1 MKILMAASEM
11 VPFIRSGELADS
23 IAGLAGGLQRL
34 GHEVSVVLPYY
45 RSIREDKSARVKKTK
60 IRFTVQVGSS
70 RMPCEIFETKAP
82 GGGNVFLVA
91 RDEYFD
97 RSGVYGMDG
106 RDYQD
111 NAARFIYFSKCV
123 VELARRLETPPD
135 ILQVNS
141 WETALVPVLA
151 RDQRLPVRTVLSP
164 NSLEFQGNF
173 WSYDFAL
180 TNLPGE
186 YFSARGVEYFGSM
199 NCLKGGIL
207 FADAVVLPGER
218 MVCEVQTP
226 EHGCGLEAVLREHQ
240 HKLCGIPSTAG
251 WAGWTPAD
259 DQCLAATYSAGEPG
273 AREKNRPAL
282 LKDLGLAETAGGT
295 VFACRTDAFGGKNVG
310 ALLGALDR
318 ILADEVRLILLG
330 PVAVEHTVALEIA
343 RRKHQGRFVQIG
355 NCDEKLAR
363 LALAGADVFLLP
375 GAVEPQ
381 TLWLRRALRYGAIPL
396 ALQCGGLFQL
406 VRDED
411 NGFVFSVPTVDGLV
425 DACRRTIKAL
435 ASGNTKAALRKRCL
449 EADFSPEAT
458 ARGHEALYERLLGI
472 RKAAQA
478 A

>member
-151 RDQRLPVRTVLSP
+151 
-164 NSLEFQGNF
+164 G
-173 WSYDFAL
+173 
-180 TNLPGE
+180 
-186 YFSARGVEYFGSM
+186 
-199 NCLKGGIL
+199 
-207 FADAVVLPGER
+207 
-218 MVCEVQTP
+218 
-226 EHGCGLEAVLREHQ
+226 RE
-240 HKLCGIPSTAG
+240 
-251 WAGWTPAD
+251 
-259 DQCLAATYSAGEPG
+259 
-273 AREKNRPAL
+273 
-282 LKDLGLAETAGGT
+282 
-295 VFACRTDAFGGKNVG
+295 
-310 ALLGALDR
+310 
-318 ILADEVRLILLG
+318 
-330 PVAVEHTVALEIA
+330 
-343 RRKHQGRFVQIG
+343 
-355 NCDEKLAR
+355 
-363 LALAGADVFLLP
+363 
-375 GAVEPQ
+375 
-381 TLWLRRALRYGAIPL
+381 
-396 ALQCGGLFQL
+396 
-406 VRDED
+406 
-411 NGFVFSVPTVDGLV
+411 
-425 DACRRTIKAL
+425 
-435 ASGNTKAALRKRCL
+435 
-449 EADFSPEAT
+449 
-458 ARGHEALYERLLGI
+458 
-472 RKAAQA
+472 
-478 A
+478 